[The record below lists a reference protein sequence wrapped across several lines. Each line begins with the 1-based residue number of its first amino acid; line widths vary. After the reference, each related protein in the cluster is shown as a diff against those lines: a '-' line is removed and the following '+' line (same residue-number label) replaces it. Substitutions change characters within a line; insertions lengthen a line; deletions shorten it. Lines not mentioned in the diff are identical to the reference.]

1 MFRPGAGCFWVAP
14 TLGVIVPAFNEAS
27 TISSLLELVLAQSC
41 VRQVVVVDDGS
52 TDGTSTQAERF
63 SSDARSSR

>member
-27 TISSLLELVLAQSC
+27 TISSLLELVLAQSW
-41 VRQVVVVDDGS
+41 
-52 TDGTSTQAERF
+52 F
-63 SSDARSSR
+63 SSDARSRR